1 MTGKVIPFNPLDKQ
15 NLGASVAEALL
26 SKDAHP
32 LEELTSFQGA
42 GIYAIYY
49 TGDHPAYR
57 QLAELNRDGQFRLL
71 STWVRPSQQGR
82 EWGLPTLIRLV
93 TFCLGA

>member
-32 LEELTSFQGA
+32 LEELTSFREQGFTRF
-42 GIYAIYY
+42 ITLAIILL
-49 TGDHPAYR
+49 TGNW
-57 QLAELNRDGQFRLL
+57 QN
-71 STWVRPSQQGR
+71 
-82 EWGLPTLIRLV
+82 
-93 TFCLGA
+93 

>member
-32 LEELTSFQGA
+32 LEELRKVRISRSF
-42 GIYAIYY
+42 
-49 TGDHPAYR
+49 
-57 QLAELNRDGQFRLL
+57 
-71 STWVRPSQQGR
+71 
-82 EWGLPTLIRLV
+82 LPKLTR
-93 TFCLGA
+93 